1 MADLRIEKP
10 EDLESALNSIL
21 AELRELRAE
30 TLVSKV
36 LIHHIIGRLV
46 RKAEDP
52 AKYFQDIRTSSR
64 ENIEKRLRFTYG
76 DPEIGEKVR
85 ADALEKHE
93 QMFEEL
99 AKRLD
104 LRDQTTTH

>member
-1 MADLRIEKP
+1 MADLRIEKS
-10 EDLESALNSIL
+10 EDLENALNSIL
-21 AELRELRAE
+21 AELKDLRAE
-30 TLVSKV
+30 SLVSKV
-36 LIHHIIGRLV
+36 LIHHTIALLV
-46 RKAEDP
+46 RRAEDP

-64 ENIEKRLRFTYG
+64 ENLEKHIRFTYG
-76 DPEIGEKVR
+76 DPEINEKVR

-99 AKRLD
+99 AKRLG